1 MPVVTREELWNDLK
15 VGRIA
20 PIYVLH
26 GQEKYLR
33 DLAAKTIT
41 DRSFLENDLRDFNEG
56 VFSLNDVDNLKSA
69 VAAAQQLPMMS
80 ARRVIRVNDVRITTS
95 GRDTLKEEDEGFLK
109 DYLTRPAETSVVV
122 FVADELNGNRK
133 ITKLLKQYAEVIE
146 FEPLSEVELFRR
158 ASQEILD
165 AGAKADE
172 RTIYH
177 IVTLVGQDVLR
188 LTNEI
193 RKLSTASLPMGLIT
207 IELVDELVGYKREI
221 ENWTLTNNLL
231 AGKRSAALQI
241 LRKLLDDGAEPVM
254 ILGLIGSGF
263 HKLLLAKELMA
274 RGIGRQ
280 EVIGIA
286 KPPYGH
292 YEEFFAFS
300 IRANSEKLAGALK
313 RIADADLSIKTSLGG
328 SGPSATRMQIEMLV
342 CELALL

>member
-1 MPVVTREELWNDLK
+1 MPAVTREELWNDLK
-15 VGRIA
+15 IGRIA
-20 PIYVLH
+20 PVYVLH
-26 GQEKYLR
+26 GPEKYLR

-69 VAAAQQLPMMS
+69 IAAAQQLPMMS
-80 ARRVIRVNDVRITTS
+80 AHRVIRVNDVRITTS

-172 RTIYH
+172 RTIHH
-177 IVTLVGQDVLR
+177 IVTLVGPDVLR

-193 RKLSTASLPMGLIT
+193 RKLATASLPMGLIT

-300 IRANSEKLAGALK
+300 RRADSEKLAGALK